1 MAEKDSIVLTFDVDS
16 DDFTRAGEASSRL
29 KRTLKQ
35 MGLPPDII
43 RRISI
48 VMYEGEIN
56 MVIHAHGGKI
66 TVTVDDDAVTMVLAD
81 VGPGIPDVEKAM
93 QEGWS
98 TAPDNIRSLGFGAGM
113 GLPNMKKYTDQ
124 MAIETVIGAGTT
136 MTLTV
141 QV

>member
-16 DDFTRAGEASSRL
+16 DDFTRAGEATAVL
-29 KRTLKQ
+29 NATLKQ

-81 VGPGIPDVEKAM
+81 IGPGIPDVEKAM
-93 QEGWS
+93 QAGWS
-98 TAPDNIRSLGFGAGM
+98 TASEAVRQQGF
-113 GLPNMKKYTDQ
+113 
-124 MAIETVIGAGTT
+124 
-136 MTLTV
+136 V
-141 QV
+141 QAWACPT

>member
-66 TVTVDDDAVTMVLAD
+66 TVTVSRMWKRPCRPV
-81 VGPGIPDVEKAM
+81 
-93 QEGWS
+93 
-98 TAPDNIRSLGFGAGM
+98 
-113 GLPNMKKYTDQ
+113 GLPP
-124 MAIETVIGAGTT
+124 ARRSASRG
-136 MTLTV
+136 LV
-141 QV
+141 QAWACPT